1 VQDEVP
7 KNVDDV
13 DDADDN
19 NDVITDVM
27 RHGSD
32 NAATT
37 QV

>member
-1 VQDEVP
+1 MQDEVP

-19 NDVITDVM
+19 NDVSDDVM